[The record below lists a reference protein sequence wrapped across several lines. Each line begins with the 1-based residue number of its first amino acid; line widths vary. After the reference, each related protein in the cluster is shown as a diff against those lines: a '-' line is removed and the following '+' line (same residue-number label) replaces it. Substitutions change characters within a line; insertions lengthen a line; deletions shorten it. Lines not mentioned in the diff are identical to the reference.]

1 LKAAKMTTVAA
12 MEPLLPDDNKEL
24 EDLATD
30 LVAKASGL
38 ATRLHPV
45 LRASVGDL
53 VRSMNCYYSNL
64 IEGHNTLPVDI
75 DRAMNNELATE
86 PERRNLQLEARAHIE
101 VQRMIDR
108 GEGPSPVMSE
118 AFITWT
124 HRNFCE
130 RLPAE
135 MLVVENP
142 ESGRKITMA
151 PGVLRSEHVRV
162 GRHIAPDPA
171 DLPAFIKRFAEGYP
185 SSNLSRLRSSASPHP
200 TIAWLGS
207 TPSWTATVA

>member
-1 LKAAKMTTVAA
+1 MKAAKMTTIAA

-75 DRAMNNELATE
+75 DRALKDDYSGD
-86 PERRNLQLEARAHIE
+86 PKWRNLQLEARPHIE
-101 VQRMIDR
+101 VQRIIDQ
-108 GEGPSPVMSE
+108 GTVPAPAMS
-118 AFITWT
+118 
-124 HRNFCE
+124 
-130 RLPAE
+130 
-135 MLVVENP
+135 V
-142 ESGRKITMA
+142 
-151 PGVLRSEHVRV
+151 
-162 GRHIAPDPA
+162 
-171 DLPAFIKRFAEGYP
+171 
-185 SSNLSRLRSSASPHP
+185 
-200 TIAWLGS
+200 
-207 TPSWTATVA
+207 

>member
-1 LKAAKMTTVAA
+1 MEAAKMTTIAA

-75 DRAMNNELATE
+75 DRAMNYELATE
-86 PERRNLQLEARAHIE
+86 PARRNLQLEARAHIE

-108 GEGPSPVMSE
+108 GDGPAQLCP
-118 AFITWT
+118 
-124 HRNFCE
+124 
-130 RLPAE
+130 
-135 MLVVENP
+135 
-142 ESGRKITMA
+142 K
-151 PGVLRSEHVRV
+151 
-162 GRHIAPDPA
+162 
-171 DLPAFIKRFAEGYP
+171 
-185 SSNLSRLRSSASPHP
+185 RSSPGRIASS
-200 TIAWLGS
+200 ANACRQKCW
-207 TPSWTATVA
+207 

>member
-1 LKAAKMTTVAA
+1 MEAAKMTTIAA

-86 PERRNLQLEARAHIE
+86 PERRNLQLEARA
-101 VQRMIDR
+101 
-108 GEGPSPVMSE
+108 
-118 AFITWT
+118 
-124 HRNFCE
+124 
-130 RLPAE
+130 
-135 MLVVENP
+135 
-142 ESGRKITMA
+142 
-151 PGVLRSEHVRV
+151 
-162 GRHIAPDPA
+162 
-171 DLPAFIKRFAEGYP
+171 Y
-185 SSNLSRLRSSASPHP
+185 
-200 TIAWLGS
+200 
-207 TPSWTATVA
+207 

>member
-1 LKAAKMTTVAA
+1 MKAAKMTTMEA
-12 MEPLLPDDNKEL
+12 MEPRLPDENKEL

-101 VQRMIDR
+101 VQRMTDR
-108 GEGPSPVMSE
+108 ADGPTPLIPD
-118 AFITWT
+118 ALITCT
-124 HRNFCE
+124 
-130 RLPAE
+130 
-135 MLVVENP
+135 
-142 ESGRKITMA
+142 
-151 PGVLRSEHVRV
+151 
-162 GRHIAPDPA
+162 
-171 DLPAFIKRFAEGYP
+171 
-185 SSNLSRLRSSASPHP
+185 HP
-200 TIAWLGS
+200 TLS
-207 TPSWTATVA
+207 HP

>member
-1 LKAAKMTTVAA
+1 MTTIAA

-75 DRAMNNELATE
+75 DRDHEQRASNRAGAAQ
-86 PERRNLQLEARAHIE
+86 PPARGARA
-101 VQRMIDR
+101 
-108 GEGPSPVMSE
+108 
-118 AFITWT
+118 
-124 HRNFCE
+124 
-130 RLPAE
+130 
-135 MLVVENP
+135 
-142 ESGRKITMA
+142 
-151 PGVLRSEHVRV
+151 
-162 GRHIAPDPA
+162 
-171 DLPAFIKRFAEGYP
+171 Y
-185 SSNLSRLRSSASPHP
+185 
-200 TIAWLGS
+200 
-207 TPSWTATVA
+207 